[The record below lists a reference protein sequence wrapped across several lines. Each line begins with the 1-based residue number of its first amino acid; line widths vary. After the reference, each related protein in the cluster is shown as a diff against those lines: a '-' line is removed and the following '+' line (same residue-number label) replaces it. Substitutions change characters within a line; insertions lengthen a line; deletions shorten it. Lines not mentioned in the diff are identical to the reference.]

1 VAWTFNEYPV
11 FTKLNKKTTTKN
23 TLIFIF
29 SGMSFSF
36 SLSLKGGVDFEKALT
51 VAFVQE
57 GSHSA
62 LSGLQVHLAFSR
74 NFRGFSE
81 YTFA

>member
-1 VAWTFNEYPV
+1 MRIR
-11 FTKLNKKTTTKN
+11 KTCNGNPQFSRNFIKQQRK
-23 TLIFIF
+23 TLSSFIF

-51 VAFVQE
+51 VAFVGE

-62 LSGLQVHLAFSR
+62 LSGLQVHF
-74 NFRGFSE
+74 
-81 YTFA
+81 